1 MFGYVN
7 TSLYEPSTTVNS
19 GNLTLEV
26 LQSEQRRGREHRRYS
41 IEWTAAM
48 DEDSDIENNDMLE
61 ISSSEAV
68 DAFNKAIIWSE
79 RNIFNTDDL
88 LVLRKCRDKALQ
100 KSLATKKI
108 QKQITQYFPKL

>member
-1 MFGYVN
+1 
-7 TSLYEPSTTVNS
+7 
-19 GNLTLEV
+19 
-26 LQSEQRRGREHRRYS
+26 
-41 IEWTAAM
+41 M

-88 LVLRKCRDKALQ
+88 LVLRKCRDKAL
-100 KSLATKKI
+100 
-108 QKQITQYFPKL
+108 